1 MTQTKYY
8 CDICKKEISLPLHL
22 RIIKKKEPVRY
33 EILGVECCEPCV
45 HKISNYISELREK
58 GGKK

>member
-33 EILGVECCEPCV
+33 EILGVECCEHCV
-45 HKISNYISELREK
+45 YKISNYISELRKK
-58 GGKK
+58 GGKE